1 MEGEELSHGRETW
14 TMKSKLYHGRDSL
27 RAALTLSIRDKQGAF
42 LTVAPAEGKKKDGM
56 AGKHKGNDEGLQ
68 GDGAIDILA
77 AFRFTETAW
86 SLIHRLF
93 FPV

>member
-1 MEGEELSHGRETW
+1 MKKKALSDTLIKRIAGTLPSGRVLL
-14 TMKSKLYHGRDSL
+14 K
-27 RAALTLSIRDKQGAF
+27 
-42 LTVAPAEGKKKDGM
+42 GKKKDGG

-86 SLIHRLF
+86 SFTRRKFSLG
-93 FPV
+93 